1 MVQWL
6 SLHCLQRKIKTVNL
20 ISYYHDPPKES
31 VKSVSYG
38 KSNDQYST
46 KAPKCCSICN
56 RAYKEGK
63 KRRALSRRRCRPFP
77 SQQAP
82 VVVAQPTPK
91 MDSAAPAEKSFGS
104 DQRKTFS
111 YRANSSIFIRK
122 VYYIIREEGNN
133 HDIYLICLLRK

>member
-1 MVQWL
+1 MESQTTNI
-6 SLHCLQRKIKTVNL
+6 LQ
-20 ISYYHDPPKES
+20 
-31 VKSVSYG
+31 
-38 KSNDQYST
+38 
-46 KAPKCCSICN
+46 
-56 RAYKEGK
+56 
-63 KRRALSRRRCRPFP
+63 KRRNVAAFAIGRTRKGRKGGPFPAAAAALSPTSHVV

-122 VYYIIREEGNN
+122 VYYITREEGNN
-133 HDIYLICLLRK
+133 HDIYLIFLLRK